1 MKFKILNIVFVLIN
15 IIIVG
20 GIIFFNLK
28 NNSDKLIFNEK
39 NIQFSSNNFINNDS
53 IKINLLDNYKSLD
66 SLNAD
71 IETVYEIEQIISR
84 IPFVKKANVYMT
96 VNSEL
101 NIRVQEKKPVLN
113 LYNSDYLLS
122 ENGQLI
128 PKIDSL
134 NIDLIS
140 FFGEI
145 DPTIYTNLS
154 NLSKMIIKDDFLKDH
169 IKYIYSDSL
178 SFYLSVN
185 RFNYNIELGSLENI
199 SEKLNN
205 YKVFIASIMD
215 DEILNKYSH
224 LNLKFNKQ
232 VIAQKNNMGK

>member
-28 NNSDKLIFNEK
+28 NTSDKLIFNEK

-53 IKINLLDNYKSLD
+53 IKIKLSDNYKSLD

-71 IETVYEIEQIISR
+71 IETVYEIEQIITR

-145 DPTIYTNLS
+145 DSTIYTNLS
-154 NLSKMIIKDDFLKDH
+154 NLSKMIIKDDYLKDH

-178 SFYLSVN
+178 SFYLSIN

-232 VIAQKNNMGK
+232 VIAQKK

>member
-28 NNSDKLIFNEK
+28 NTSDKLIFNEK

-145 DPTIYTNLS
+145 DPAIYTNLS

-199 SEKLNN
+199 SKKLNN

-215 DEILNKYSH
+215 YEILNKYSH

-232 VIAQKNNMGK
+232 VIAQKK

>member
-28 NNSDKLIFNEK
+28 NTSDKLIFNEK

-53 IKINLLDNYKSLD
+53 IKIKLSDNYKSLD

-71 IETVYEIEQIISR
+71 IETVYEIEQIITR

-154 NLSKMIIKDDFLKDH
+154 NLSKMIMKDDFLKDH

-185 RFNYNIELGSLENI
+185 RFNYNIELGNLENI
-199 SEKLNN
+199 SEKLIN
-205 YKVFIASIMD
+205 YKAFIASIMD

-232 VIAQKNNMGK
+232 VIAQKK

>member
-28 NNSDKLIFNEK
+28 NTSDKLIFNER

-53 IKINLLDNYKSLD
+53 IKIKLSDNYKSLD

-71 IETVYEIEQIISR
+71 IETVYEIEQIITR

-154 NLSKMIIKDDFLKDH
+154 NLSKMIMKDDFLKDH

-178 SFYLSVN
+178 SFYLSVK

-205 YKVFIASIMD
+205 YKVFMASIMD

-232 VIAQKNNMGK
+232 VIAQKK

>member
-15 IIIVG
+15 IIIIS

-28 NNSDKLIFNEK
+28 NASNKLIFNEK
-39 NIQFSSNNFINNDS
+39 NIQLSSNNFINNDF
-53 IKINLLDNYKSLD
+53 IKINLLENYNSLD
-66 SLNAD
+66 SISAD
-71 IETVYEIEQIISR
+71 IETIYEIEQIINQ
-84 IPFVKKANVYMT
+84 IPFVKKVDVYMT

-101 NIRVQEKKPVLN
+101 NIQIEEKKPVLN
-113 LYNSDYLLS
+113 LFNSDYLLS
-122 ENGQLI
+122 ENGVLI

-145 DPTIYTNLS
+145 DPTIFRNLS
-154 NLSKMIIKDDFLKDH
+154 NLTKMINKDNFLKDH
-169 IKYIYSDSL
+169 IKYIYSDS
-178 SFYLSVN
+178 SNFYLSVN
-185 RFNYNIELGSLENI
+185 TFDYNIKLGSLENI

-205 YKVFIASIMD
+205 YKAFIASKID

-224 LNLKFNKQ
+224 LNLNFNKQ
-232 VIAQKNNMGK
+232 VIAQKK

>member
-28 NNSDKLIFNEK
+28 NTSDKLIFNEK

-71 IETVYEIEQIISR
+71 IETVHEIEQIISR

-232 VIAQKNNMGK
+232 VIAQKK

>member
-28 NNSDKLIFNEK
+28 NTSDKLIFNEK

-53 IKINLLDNYKSLD
+53 IKIKLSDNYKSLD

-199 SEKLNN
+199 SEKLIN
-205 YKVFIASIMD
+205 YKAFIASIMD

-232 VIAQKNNMGK
+232 VIAQKK

>member
-28 NNSDKLIFNEK
+28 NTSDKLIFNEK
-39 NIQFSSNNFINNDS
+39 NIQFSSNNFLNNDS

-71 IETVYEIEQIISR
+71 IETVYEIEQIITR

-154 NLSKMIIKDDFLKDH
+154 NLSKMIMKDDFLKDH

-205 YKVFIASIMD
+205 YKVFMASIMD

-232 VIAQKNNMGK
+232 VIAQKK

>member
-28 NNSDKLIFNEK
+28 NTSDKLIFNEK

-71 IETVYEIEQIISR
+71 IETVYEIEQIITR

-178 SFYLSVN
+178 SFYLRVN

-232 VIAQKNNMGK
+232 VIAQKK

>member
-28 NNSDKLIFNEK
+28 NTSDKLIFNEK

-145 DPTIYTNLS
+145 DPTIYKNLS
-154 NLSKMIIKDDFLKDH
+154 NLSKMIMKDDFLKDH

-205 YKVFIASIMD
+205 YKVFIASKID

-232 VIAQKNNMGK
+232 VIAQKK

>member
-28 NNSDKLIFNEK
+28 NTSDKLIFNEK

-154 NLSKMIIKDDFLKDH
+154 NLSKMIMKDDFLKDH

-178 SFYLSVN
+178 SFYLSVK

-205 YKVFIASIMD
+205 YKVFMASIMD

-232 VIAQKNNMGK
+232 VIAQKK

>member
-20 GIIFFNLK
+20 GIIFFNFK
-28 NNSDKLIFNEK
+28 NASDKLIFNEK

-53 IKINLLDNYKSLD
+53 IKINLLDNYKSSD

-71 IETVYEIEQIISR
+71 IETVNEIEQIITR

-169 IKYIYSDSL
+169 IKYMYSDSL
-178 SFYLSVN
+178 SFYLRVN

-199 SEKLNN
+199 SEKLNKTN
-205 YKVFIASIMD
+205 
-215 DEILNKYSH
+215 E
-224 LNLKFNKQ
+224 
-232 VIAQKNNMGK
+232 

>member
-28 NNSDKLIFNEK
+28 NTSDKLIFNEK

-71 IETVYEIEQIISR
+71 IETVYEIEQIITR

-145 DPTIYTNLS
+145 DSTIYTNLS
-154 NLSKMIIKDDFLKDH
+154 NLSKMIIKDDYLKDH

-205 YKVFIASIMD
+205 YKVFMASIMD

-232 VIAQKNNMGK
+232 VIAQKK

>member
-1 MKFKILNIVFVLIN
+1 MKFKILNIVFVLVN
-15 IIIVG
+15 IIVVG

-28 NNSDKLIFNEK
+28 NTSEKLIFNEK

-71 IETVYEIEQIISR
+71 IETVYEIEEIISR

-145 DPTIYTNLS
+145 DPTIYIKLS
-154 NLSKMIIKDDFLKDH
+154 NLTKMINKDEFLKNH
-169 IKYIYSDSL
+169 IKYIYSDSS

-205 YKVFIASIMD
+205 YKVFLASIMD

-232 VIAQKNNMGK
+232 VIAQKK

>member
-28 NNSDKLIFNEK
+28 NTSEKLIFNEK

-84 IPFVKKANVYMT
+84 IPFIKKANVYLT
-96 VNSEL
+96 VNSDL
-101 NIRVQEKKPVLN
+101 IIQVQEKKPVLN

-154 NLSKMIIKDDFLKDH
+154 NLSKMIIKDDFLKAH

-232 VIAQKNNMGK
+232 VIAQKK

>member
-1 MKFKILNIVFVLIN
+1 LKFKILNIVFVLIN

-28 NNSDKLIFNEK
+28 NTSDKLIFNEK

-101 NIRVQEKKPVLN
+101 NIQVQEKKPVLN

-122 ENGQLI
+122 ENGLLI

-134 NIDLIS
+134 NIELIS

-154 NLSKMIIKDDFLKDH
+154 NLSKIIKKDDFLKDH

-185 RFNYNIELGSLENI
+185 RFNYNVELGSLENI
-199 SEKLNN
+199 PEKLNN
-205 YKVFIASIMD
+205 YKAFIASKID

-224 LNLKFNKQ
+224 LNLNFNKQ
-232 VIAQKNNMGK
+232 VIAQKK

>member
-28 NNSDKLIFNEK
+28 NTSEKLIFNEK
-39 NIQFSSNNFINNDS
+39 NIQFSSNNFMNNDS

-84 IPFVKKANVYMT
+84 IPFIKKANVYLT

-101 NIRVQEKKPVLN
+101 NIQVQEKKPVLN

-145 DPTIYTNLS
+145 DPTIYINLS

-169 IKYIYSDSL
+169 VKYIYSDSL

-232 VIAQKNNMGK
+232 VIAQKK

>member
-28 NNSDKLIFNEK
+28 NTSDKLIFNEK

-71 IETVYEIEQIISR
+71 IETVYEIEQILSR
-84 IPFVKKANVYMT
+84 IPFVKNANVYMT

-101 NIRVQEKKPVLN
+101 NIQVQEKKPVLN

-154 NLSKMIIKDDFLKDH
+154 NLSKMIMKDDFLKDH

-178 SFYLSVN
+178 SFYLSVK

-205 YKVFIASIMD
+205 YKVFMASIMD

-232 VIAQKNNMGK
+232 VIAQKK

>member
-20 GIIFFNLK
+20 GIIFINLK
-28 NNSDKLIFNEK
+28 NTSDKLIFNEK

-53 IKINLLDNYKSLD
+53 IKVKLSDNYKSLD

-145 DPTIYTNLS
+145 DPAIYTNLS

-185 RFNYNIELGSLENI
+185 SYNYNIELGSLENI
-199 SEKLNN
+199 SKKLNN

-215 DEILNKYSH
+215 YEILNKYSH

-232 VIAQKNNMGK
+232 VIAQKK

>member
-28 NNSDKLIFNEK
+28 NTSNKLIFNEK

-66 SLNAD
+66 SLNAN

-101 NIRVQEKKPVLN
+101 NIQVQEKKPVLN

-122 ENGQLI
+122 ENGLLI

-154 NLSKMIIKDDFLKDH
+154 NLSKMIEKDDFLKDH

-205 YKVFIASIMD
+205 YKVFIASKID

-232 VIAQKNNMGK
+232 VIAQKK

>member
-20 GIIFFNLK
+20 AILFFNLK
-28 NNSDKLIFNEK
+28 NTSDKLIFDEK

-53 IKINLLDNYKSLD
+53 IKMNLLDNYESLD

-71 IETVYEIEQIISR
+71 IETVYEIEQIISQ

-101 NIRVQEKKPVLN
+101 NIQVQEKKPVLN

-122 ENGQLI
+122 ENGLLI

-145 DPTIYTNLS
+145 DPSIYINLS
-154 NLSKMIIKDDFLKDH
+154 NLSKMIKKDDFLKDH

-205 YKVFIASIMD
+205 YKVFIASKID

-224 LNLKFNKQ
+224 LNLNFKKQ
-232 VIAQKNNMGK
+232 VIAQKK

>member
-154 NLSKMIIKDDFLKDH
+154 NLSKMIMKDDFLKDH

-205 YKVFIASIMD
+205 YKVFMASIMD

-232 VIAQKNNMGK
+232 VIAQKK

>member
-20 GIIFFNLK
+20 GIIFFNFK
-28 NNSDKLIFNEK
+28 NASDKLIFNEK

-154 NLSKMIIKDDFLKDH
+154 NLSKIIKKDDFLKDH

-178 SFYLSVN
+178 SFYLSVK

-205 YKVFIASIMD
+205 YKVFMASIMD

-232 VIAQKNNMGK
+232 VIAQKK

>member
-28 NNSDKLIFNEK
+28 NTSDKLIFNEK

-53 IKINLLDNYKSLD
+53 IKINLLYNYKSLD

-71 IETVYEIEQIISR
+71 IETVYEIEQIITR

-101 NIRVQEKKPVLN
+101 NIQVQEKKPVLN

-122 ENGQLI
+122 ENGLLI

-154 NLSKMIIKDDFLKDH
+154 NLSKMIKKDDFLKDH

-178 SFYLSVN
+178 SFYLSVK

-205 YKVFIASIMD
+205 YKVFMASIMD

-232 VIAQKNNMGK
+232 VIAQKK

>member
-28 NNSDKLIFNEK
+28 NTSEKLIFNEK
-39 NIQFSSNNFINNDS
+39 NIQFSTNNFINNDS

-84 IPFVKKANVYMT
+84 IPFIKKANVYLT
-96 VNSEL
+96 VNSDL
-101 NIRVQEKKPVLN
+101 IIQVQEKKPVLN

-145 DPTIYTNLS
+145 DPTIYINLS
-154 NLSKMIIKDDFLKDH
+154 NLSKMIIKDDFLKAH

-185 RFNYNIELGSLENI
+185 RFNYNIELGSLKNI

-232 VIAQKNNMGK
+232 VIAQKK

>member
-20 GIIFFNLK
+20 AILFFNLK
-28 NNSDKLIFNEK
+28 NTSDKLIFDEK

-53 IKINLLDNYKSLD
+53 IKINLLDNYESLD

-71 IETVYEIEQIISR
+71 IETVYEIEQIISQ

-101 NIRVQEKKPVLN
+101 NIQVQEKKPVLN

-122 ENGQLI
+122 ENGLLI

-134 NIDLIS
+134 NIALIS

-145 DPTIYTNLS
+145 DPSIYINLS
-154 NLSKMIIKDDFLKDH
+154 NLSKMIKKDDFLKDH

-205 YKVFIASIMD
+205 YKVFIASKID
-215 DEILNKYSH
+215 DEILNKNSH
-224 LNLKFNKQ
+224 LNLNFKKQ
-232 VIAQKNNMGK
+232 VIAQKK

>member
-28 NNSDKLIFNEK
+28 NTSDKLIFNEK

-53 IKINLLDNYKSLD
+53 IKIKLSDNYKSLD

-154 NLSKMIIKDDFLKDH
+154 NLSKMIMKDDFLKDH

-205 YKVFIASIMD
+205 YKVFMASIMD

-232 VIAQKNNMGK
+232 VIAQKK

>member
-1 MKFKILNIVFVLIN
+1 MKFKILNIVFILIN

-28 NNSDKLIFNEK
+28 NTSDKLIFNEK

-71 IETVYEIEQIISR
+71 IETVYEIEQIITR

-154 NLSKMIIKDDFLKDH
+154 NLSKMIMKDDFLKDH

-178 SFYLSVN
+178 SFYLSVK

-205 YKVFIASIMD
+205 YKVFMASIMD

-232 VIAQKNNMGK
+232 VIAQKK

>member
-28 NNSDKLIFNEK
+28 NTSDKLIFNEK

-53 IKINLLDNYKSLD
+53 IKIKLSDNYKSLD

-205 YKVFIASIMD
+205 YKVFMASIMD

-232 VIAQKNNMGK
+232 VIAQKK

>member
-28 NNSDKLIFNEK
+28 NTSDKLIFNEK

-53 IKINLLDNYKSLD
+53 IKIKLSDNYKSLD

-154 NLSKMIIKDDFLKDH
+154 NLSKMIIKDDYLKDH

-232 VIAQKNNMGK
+232 VIAQKK

>member
-28 NNSDKLIFNEK
+28 NTSDKLIFNEK
-39 NIQFSSNNFINNDS
+39 NIQLSSNNFINNDS

-71 IETVYEIEQIISR
+71 IETVYEIEEIISR

-154 NLSKMIIKDDFLKDH
+154 SLSKIIIKDDFLKDH

-185 RFNYNIELGSLENI
+185 SFNYNIELGSLENI
-199 SEKLNN
+199 SEKLNK
-205 YKVFIASIMD
+205 YKVFIASKID

-232 VIAQKNNMGK
+232 VIAQKK

>member
-28 NNSDKLIFNEK
+28 NTSDKLIFNEK

-205 YKVFIASIMD
+205 YKVFMASIMD

-232 VIAQKNNMGK
+232 VIAQKK

>member
-1 MKFKILNIVFVLIN
+1 
-15 IIIVG
+15 VG

-71 IETVYEIEQIISR
+71 IETVYEIEQIITR

-145 DPTIYTNLS
+145 DPTIYANLS

-199 SEKLNN
+199 SEKLIN
-205 YKVFIASIMD
+205 YKAFIASIMD

-232 VIAQKNNMGK
+232 VIAQKK

>member
-28 NNSDKLIFNEK
+28 NTSDKLIFNEK

-178 SFYLSVN
+178 SFYLSVK

-205 YKVFIASIMD
+205 YKVFMASIMD

-232 VIAQKNNMGK
+232 VIAQKK

>member
-1 MKFKILNIVFVLIN
+1 MKNT
-15 IIIVG
+15 
-20 GIIFFNLK
+20 
-28 NNSDKLIFNEK
+28 SDKLIFNEK

-154 NLSKMIIKDDFLKDH
+154 NLSKMIIKDDYLKDH

-178 SFYLSVN
+178 SFYLSIN

-232 VIAQKNNMGK
+232 VIAQKK

>member
-28 NNSDKLIFNEK
+28 NTSEKLIFNEK

-84 IPFVKKANVYMT
+84 IPFIKKANVYLT
-96 VNSEL
+96 VNSDL
-101 NIRVQEKKPVLN
+101 IIQVQEKKPVLN

-145 DPTIYTNLS
+145 DPTIYINLS

-185 RFNYNIELGSLENI
+185 RFNYNIELGSLKNI

-232 VIAQKNNMGK
+232 VIAQKK

>member
-28 NNSDKLIFNEK
+28 NTSDKLIFNEK

-154 NLSKMIIKDDFLKDH
+154 NLSKMIMKDDFLKDH

-205 YKVFIASIMD
+205 YKVFMASIMD

-232 VIAQKNNMGK
+232 VIAQKK

>member
-28 NNSDKLIFNEK
+28 NTSDKLIFNEK

-53 IKINLLDNYKSLD
+53 IKIKLSDNYKSLD

-145 DPTIYTNLS
+145 DPAIYTNLS

-232 VIAQKNNMGK
+232 VIAQKK

>member
-1 MKFKILNIVFVLIN
+1 VC
-15 IIIVG
+15 

-28 NNSDKLIFNEK
+28 NTSDKLIFNEK

-145 DPTIYTNLS
+145 DPTMYTNLS

-185 RFNYNIELGSLENI
+185 RFNYNIELGSLENL
-199 SEKLNN
+199 SEKLIN
-205 YKVFIASIMD
+205 YKAFIASIMD

-232 VIAQKNNMGK
+232 VIAQKK